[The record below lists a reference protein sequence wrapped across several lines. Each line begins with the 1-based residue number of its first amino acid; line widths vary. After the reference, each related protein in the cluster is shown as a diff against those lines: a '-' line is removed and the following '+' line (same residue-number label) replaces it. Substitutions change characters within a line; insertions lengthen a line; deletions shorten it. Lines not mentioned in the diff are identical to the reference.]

1 MTQIKPFIKCVD
13 FWPGQIPPAKL
24 QIYKQFIAEGQIRQ
38 HKVLVNK
45 RTHAVTVEY
54 YSTVPQ
60 EWIRQE
66 MAERL

>member
-13 FWPGQIPPAKL
+13 FWPEGIPDRKL
-24 QIYKQFIAEGQIRQ
+24 QIYKDMIADGQIRQ
-38 HKVLVNK
+38 HKVLVNQC
-45 RTHAVTVEY
+45 THAVTVEY

-66 MAERL
+66 MARRL